1 MSTRVMNVPKKKK
14 FNFEDEDVTPC
25 QVEEV
30 PIKFD
35 YPFKSRKSKDRK
47 KDLVKEEVDEKV
59 FVSEP
64 VFEAVTSLSDSTQ
77 IEN

>member
-1 MSTRVMNVPKKKK
+1 MSTRVINMPKKQK

-25 QVEEV
+25 QHQEV

-35 YPFKSRKSKDRK
+35 YPFKSRKSKDKK
-47 KDLVKEEVDEKV
+47 KDMVKEEVDEKV

-64 VFEAVTSLSDSTQ
+64 VFESVTSLSDST
-77 IEN
+77 